1 MCINFAKKCIK
12 TDKVKKWFPLA
23 NSNHK
28 MKTRNKE
35 KFKIYKKNTK
45 RYEKSAIPYMRKLL
59 NNEYE
64 EKRKI
69 IKGIDV

>member
-1 MCINFAKKCIK
+1 MML
-12 TDKVKKWFPLA
+12 KWFPLA
-23 NSNHK
+23 NSTHII
-28 MKTRNKE
+28 KTRNKE

-59 NNEYE
+59 NHENQ

-69 IKGIDV
+69 IDSAP